1 MNIVNFD
8 FNLIHDCAEH
18 GSEYFTIRLHYGGK
32 FNGSDY
38 RFYTGGEVDHIDL
51 CDGDRMSVLEI
62 NEMLKKLGYGE
73 EEAVLY
79 YYLEPTSVL
88 PDGLRQLQTDQHV
101 NQFCSWVQ
109 EYKVMEVYC
118 DHKTIEEVL
127 KMQFNEPVETYA
139 APPKSGVLIE
149 EIDDEGRVIEE
160 PCTNMVLT
168 KKPLNARTR
177 NQKKKW
183 CKCK

>member
-18 GSEYFTIRLHYGGK
+18 GSEYFTIRLHYKGR

-38 RFYTGGEVDHIDL
+38 RFYTSGEVDHVDL

-62 NEMLKKLGYGE
+62 NEMLKKLGYGK

-88 PDGLRQLQTDQHV
+88 SNGLRQLQIDQHV
-101 NQFCSWVQ
+101 NRFCCW
-109 EYKVMEVYC
+109 
-118 DHKTIEEVL
+118 I
-127 KMQFNEPVETYA
+127 
-139 APPKSGVLIE
+139 
-149 EIDDEGRVIEE
+149 
-160 PCTNMVLT
+160 
-168 KKPLNARTR
+168 
-177 NQKKKW
+177 
-183 CKCK
+183 